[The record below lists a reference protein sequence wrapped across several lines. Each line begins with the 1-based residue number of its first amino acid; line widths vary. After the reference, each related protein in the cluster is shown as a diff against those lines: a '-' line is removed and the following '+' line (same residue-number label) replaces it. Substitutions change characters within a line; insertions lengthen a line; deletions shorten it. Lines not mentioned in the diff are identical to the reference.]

1 MSLRLEML
9 QVARVAPKV
18 LGDAAELVRNF
29 LATQQN
35 PDGGFRDRDGE
46 SDLYYTGFALR
57 SLGILGEL
65 YGEPAERAADFLRN
79 RLTGHETIIDFVSLI
94 YGAALL
100 ETSAGIDIF
109 EDLSESWRDNVAN
122 TLEALR
128 RDDGGYAKAPE
139 GNISSTSHSIL
150 V

>member
-1 MSLRLEML
+1 MNPYLQDLTIRL
-9 QVARVAPKV
+9 AI
-18 LGDAAELVRNF
+18 GIAALDEPTRKRHAEF
-29 LATQQN
+29 LLSKQRE
-35 PDGGFRDRDGE
+35 DGGFAGREGE

-65 YGEPAERAADFLRN
+65 YGEPAERSADFLRN

-109 EDLSESWRDNVAN
+109 EDLSESWSF
-122 TLEALR
+122 L
-128 RDDGGYAKAPE
+128 
-139 GNISSTSHSIL
+139 
-150 V
+150 